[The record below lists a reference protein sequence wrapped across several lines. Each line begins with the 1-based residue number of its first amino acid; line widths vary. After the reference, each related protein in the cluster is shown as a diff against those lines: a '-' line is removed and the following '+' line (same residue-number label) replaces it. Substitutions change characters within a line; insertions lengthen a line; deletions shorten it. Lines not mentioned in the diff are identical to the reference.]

1 MMSARAEVRLLCER
15 GNLDRLKLVLNRI
28 NSSHKVT
35 KSSSGDLDTLL
46 AVGPNQGSSPLFV
59 ASQFG
64 HLAIVRYLVEE
75 HGCAVDMCPSDLS
88 TPLCAACRTGNPE
101 IVQYLVGHGANVNHA
116 TRERNTPFCIALV
129 NENIEIAR
137 ILATHGADVNVPNTE
152 GITAV
157 FQAAAVGDTRGL
169 RFLLDECNADAKFA
183 RRGGATPLHAA
194 AMQGH
199 VQAAELLLNA
209 NADPFASLDNNGD
222 IPLNWV
228 VNASEA
234 HRHLAEL
241 LAIRMAQEH
250 ARDALLLAP
259 SPTQIEVALLFEH
272 PVPTSAFVSVVA
284 PLSALGIA
292 AVCHRP
298 ADVERIAASTCVY
311 TLAMY
316 RTLCKTSQLKWSP
329 WGLELD
335 ADRVDATLAALRT
348 ALMPWSPA
356 RHGLFHPGATGRAI
370 STTYPA
376 STP

>member
-1 MMSARAEVRLLCER
+1 
-15 GNLDRLKLVLNRI
+15 
-28 NSSHKVT
+28 
-35 KSSSGDLDTLL
+35 
-46 AVGPNQGSSPLFV
+46 
-59 ASQFG
+59 
-64 HLAIVRYLVEE
+64 
-75 HGCAVDMCPSDLS
+75 
-88 TPLCAACRTGNPE
+88 
-101 IVQYLVGHGANVNHA
+101 
-116 TRERNTPFCIALV
+116 
-129 NENIEIAR
+129 
-137 ILATHGADVNVPNTE
+137 
-152 GITAV
+152 V

-250 ARDALLLAP
+250 ASDALLLAP

-298 ADVERIAASTCVY
+298 AEVERIAASTCVY

-316 RTLCKTSQLKWSP
+316 RTLCTTSQLKWSP

-356 RHGLFHPGATGRAI
+356 RHGLFHPGVRRVVQFLLLIQHRLREPHDHPTLPILPDELWMALIVAAAQRSWWI
-370 STTYPA
+370 RH
-376 STP
+376 